1 MRKPITVFVPTNRAY
16 SSKRNWG
23 KPAPMDGL
31 NEIIAQNRANKDYG
45 AAMERDNVQH
55 CARFVRAA
63 MRVAGY
69 APMTA
74 KDRCKCH
81 VRVKVYE
88 PHDQRDVPNVYGGV
102 LKYAIDALTARN
114 KNGVGAIWDDN
125 SKWMSLS
132 VLPIAIDPI
141 NPGIEITVIP
151 LEVKSEA

>member
-1 MRKPITVFVPTNRAY
+1 MRKPFTVFIPSNRAY

-31 NEIIAQNRANKDYG
+31 NEIIAQNRANRDY
-45 AAMERDNVQH
+45 AARAERENVQH
-55 CARFVRAA
+55 CARFVRTA
-63 MRVAGY
+63 MHLAGY
-69 APMTA
+69 APMTEG
-74 KDRCKCH
+74 DRCKCI
-81 VRVKVYE
+81 VRVRVYE

-102 LKYAIDALTARN
+102 LKYAMDALTARN

-141 NPGIEITVIP
+141 NPGIEITITP
-151 LEVKSEA
+151 LEDQE